1 MGIEILALLLF
12 PLLVAAQPYPNKP
25 IRLSVP
31 YIAGGAA
38 DITARTLGQKGAIVA
53 RLNREVVKMPKLPDV
68 IERLQGA
75 NDLARYSRLIH
86 DAGIRAE

>member
-1 MGIEILALLLF
+1 MGIKILALLLF
-12 PLLVAAQPYPNKP
+12 PLLVAGKLRAFAVSGP
-25 IRLSVP
+25 
-31 YIAGGAA
+31 
-38 DITARTLGQKGAIVA
+38 IVA
-53 RLNREVVKMPKLPDV
+53 RLNQEVVKALKLPDV